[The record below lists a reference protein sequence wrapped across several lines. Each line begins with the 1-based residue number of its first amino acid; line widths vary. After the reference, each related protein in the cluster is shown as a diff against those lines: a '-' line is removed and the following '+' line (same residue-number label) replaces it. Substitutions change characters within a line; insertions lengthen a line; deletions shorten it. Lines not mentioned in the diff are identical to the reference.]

1 MMICQLH
8 NAFLLVNLNGTSSG
22 YYFSAIEPSMNFIN
36 LKQGY

>member
-8 NAFLLVNLNGTSSG
+8 NAFLMVNLSGTSSG

>member
-8 NAFLLVNLNGTSSG
+8 NAFLNINLNGTSFG
-22 YYFSAIEPSMNFIN
+22 FYFSAMELSMNFIN